1 MKSLRQV
8 TLLTSIL
15 ALALC
20 SFAAP
25 AVARKKHKARPKPKP
40 LVFKEMGNFTAVD
53 ALVQQQISAEAITGA
68 VLVVGHDGHIV
79 HQKAFGLRA
88 VTPRRE
94 PMTLDTIF
102 DLASLTKVVATTP
115 SVMRLL
121 QYGQIRLE
129 EPFSRHISEFGA
141 NGKENVTIRQML
153 THYSG
158 LRPDLELNPPWEG
171 QEAAFRLAHE
181 EKLQAPPGAQ
191 FVYSDINF
199 LELGELV
206 QQASGM
212 SLDKYAEVHIF
223 GPLGMKHTMFRPSG
237 AVKSKIAE
245 TLSVDNKHVLR
256 GLVQDPTAER
266 MGGVAGH
273 AGLFSTAG
281 DLALYAQALID
292 RQGILAADIIEKM
305 TTPQQPPN
313 AVEVRG
319 LGWDIDSPFSS
330 NRGALLPVGSFGHTG
345 FTGTSLWIDPHTN
358 TYIILLTNS
367 VHPRLAS
374 GPVVALRSHVA
385 TAVAAT
391 LELDVSS
398 PAKEGQLAITGYS
411 ELAAASR
418 HVSSRNGHVLTGI
431 DVLEKENFASL
442 RVNAAKSQPVKTEP
456 VRAESPKVDAM
467 NNDAAKPDS
476 ANDDAAKSD
485 AAKPDSA
492 NDDAAKSD
500 AAKPDAATAET
511 PKPDSA
517 RTDSAVTPP
526 AQTDQPVMKIGIL
539 TNQTGLDAQG
549 NRTIDVLSAAPGV
562 KLTAIFS
569 PEHGLFGNIDT
580 MKFDNPTDS
589 VTGIQV
595 HTLYGNSEA
604 KRRPS
609 VEELK
614 KLDAVIFDI
623 QDVGTRY
630 YTYPATLGY
639 LLEAAAAAGTQVI
652 VLDRPNPVTGSIVQG
667 PMSSDDHLS
676 FTNYRPI
683 PIRHGMTM
691 GELALMYNEEYKIG
705 AKLKV
710 IPMQGWLRG
719 DWFDATGI
727 VWTNTSPNLRSVT
740 EAALYPAVGIIESTN
755 VSVGRGTD
763 TPFEVVGAPW
773 IKSRAFA
780 EALNARMIAGVR
792 FVPVTFTP
800 NSGPYAGQ
808 PCGGVNI
815 LLTDRSVLDAPE
827 MGIEL
832 AATLHKLHP
841 DDWKMERLI
850 NIVANQDIV
859 DAVARGDD
867 PRAVAQS
874 WQDELQKFK
883 EVRAKYLLY
892 R

>member
-1 MKSLRQV
+1 MLLFWVYNTLRLEMRLLRQV
-8 TLLTSIL
+8 TLFTSIL
-15 ALALC
+15 VLALT
-20 SFAAP
+20 SVSSAAP
-25 AVARKKHKARPKPKP
+25 AAGRKKPKAKSKPKP
-40 LVFKEMGNFTAVD
+40 LVLKEMGNFTAVD
-53 ALVQQQISAEAITGA
+53 ALVQEQVNNEAITGA
-68 VLVVGHDGHIV
+68 VLVVGHDGNIV
-79 HQKAFGLRA
+79 HQKAFGHRA
-88 VTPRRE
+88 VSPKRE
-94 PMTLDTIF
+94 PMSLDTVF

-115 SVMRLL
+115 CVMRLL

-129 EPFSRHISEFGA
+129 EPFARHIPEFGA

-158 LRPDLELNPPWEG
+158 LRPDLDLNPPWEG

-206 QQASGM
+206 QQASGL

-223 GPLGMKHTMFRPSG
+223 QPMGMTHTMFRPPAS
-237 AVKSKIAE
+237 AKAKIAE
-245 TLSVDNKHVLR
+245 TLSVDNKRILR

-281 DLALYAQALID
+281 DLAIYAQALID
-292 RQGILAADIIEKM
+292 RRGILAPDVIEKM
-305 TTPQQPPN
+305 ITPQTPPN

-319 LGWDIDSPFSS
+319 LGWDIDTPFST

-345 FTGTSLWIDPHTN
+345 FTGTSMWIDPYSN

-374 GPVVALRSHVA
+374 GPVVQLRSHVA

-391 LELDVSS
+391 LDLNVTS
-398 PAKEGQLAITGYS
+398 PTREPSLGITGYN

-418 HVSSRNGHVLTGI
+418 HLSTRNGHVLTGI
-431 DVLEKENFASL
+431 DVLEKDSFTAL
-442 RVNAAKSQPVKTEP
+442 RSDPAKGDK
-456 VRAESPKVDAM
+456 AEM
-467 NNDAAKPDS
+467 
-476 ANDDAAKSD
+476 
-485 AAKPDSA
+485 
-492 NDDAAKSD
+492 
-500 AAKPDAATAET
+500 T
-511 PKPDSA
+511 
-517 RTDSAVTPP
+517 
-526 AQTDQPVMKIGIL
+526 IGVL

-549 NRTIDVLSAAPGV
+549 NRTIDVLAAAPGI
-562 KLTAIFS
+562 KLAAIFS
-569 PEHGLFGNIDT
+569 PEHGIFGNVDT
-580 MKFDNPTDS
+580 MNVENPTDA

-604 KRRPS
+604 KRRPP

-614 KLDAVIFDI
+614 KLDAVVFDI
-623 QDVGTRY
+623 QDAGVRF

-639 LLEAAAAAGTQVI
+639 LLEAAAAANTEVI
-652 VLDRPNPVTGSIVQG
+652 VLDRPDPITGSIVQG
-667 PMSSDDHLS
+667 PMSRDDHLS

-683 PIRHGMTM
+683 PIRHGMTI
-691 GELALMYNEEYKIG
+691 GELAQFYNEEYKIG
-705 AKLKV
+705 ARLRV

-727 VWTNTSPNLRSVT
+727 VWTNTSPNLRSVN
-740 EAALYPAVGIIESTN
+740 EAALYPGVAVIESTN

-763 TPFEVVGAPW
+763 TPFEVMGAPW
-773 IKSRAFA
+773 IKPRVLA
-780 EALNARMIAGVR
+780 EALNARMIPGVR

-800 NSGPYAGQ
+800 ASGPYAGQ

-815 LLTDRSVLDAPE
+815 IITDRSVLDAPE

-832 AATLHKLHP
+832 AVALKKLFP

-867 PRAVAQS
+867 PRAIAQS
-874 WQDELQKFK
+874 WQDELQKFR
-883 EVRAKYLLY
+883 ELRAKYLIY
-892 R
+892 K